1 MNGGHDRSLCVLTA
15 AVLSVAW
22 LAFPARAAD
31 DDAALRRR
39 ALALNDVTG
48 DDPIKG
54 EVKALVGDPKGT
66 RKLLAVAVSMAKEKD
81 QPFTYNAAY
90 ILASAAL
97 RLKELETSRA
107 FFRVCA
113 EQAGKLQSA
122 QKLVQAYTG
131 MMLVIDALYRDKK
144 YDASV
149 NVAKEFLEA
158 LEKQGVSAR
167 IKADVLR
174 QMIRAMTKQGKVDE
188 ANRMVDT
195 LVKARDAD
203 WRNLELKAWLEKET
217 KRFDDAAKTYKEV
230 LDLIAKDETLEK
242 EDREEVQSEVRREWL
257 GVLAK
262 QGKVDEANK
271 IVDGFLKGQE
281 DNWRLLELKAALH
294 QETGQYDKAAKAY
307 EDMIER
313 IGKDKAL
320 DKEGKERLQSTI
332 RYILSGVYV
341 DMDKV
346 DKAAEQLKALLAK
359 DPDSPTFN
367 NDLGYIWAD
376 HDMNLD
382 ESEKMIRKAL
392 EEDRKQRKARADLG
406 PDEDR
411 DNAAYLDSLGWVL
424 FKKKQYPEA
433 KKYLLEATQEKDGQH
448 IEILDHLADTHL
460 ALGEKAEAVAVWK
473 KALQVETNSKREQQ
487 RKLIVEKKLKANQ

>member
-1 MNGGHDRSLCVLTA
+1 
-15 AVLSVAW
+15 
-22 LAFPARAAD
+22 
-31 DDAALRRR
+31 
-39 ALALNDVTG
+39 
-48 DDPIKG
+48 
-54 EVKALVGDPKGT
+54 
-66 RKLLAVAVSMAKEKD
+66 
-81 QPFTYNAAY
+81 
-90 ILASAAL
+90 
-97 RLKELETSRA
+97 
-107 FFRVCA
+107 FRVCA

-262 QGKVDEANK
+262 Q
-271 IVDGFLKGQE
+271 
-281 DNWRLLELKAALH
+281 
-294 QETGQYDKAAKAY
+294 
-307 EDMIER
+307 
-313 IGKDKAL
+313 
-320 DKEGKERLQSTI
+320 
-332 RYILSGVYV
+332 
-341 DMDKV
+341 
-346 DKAAEQLKALLAK
+346 
-359 DPDSPTFN
+359 
-367 NDLGYIWAD
+367 
-376 HDMNLD
+376 
-382 ESEKMIRKAL
+382 
-392 EEDRKQRKARADLG
+392 
-406 PDEDR
+406 
-411 DNAAYLDSLGWVL
+411 
-424 FKKKQYPEA
+424 
-433 KKYLLEATQEKDGQH
+433 
-448 IEILDHLADTHL
+448 
-460 ALGEKAEAVAVWK
+460 
-473 KALQVETNSKREQQ
+473 
-487 RKLIVEKKLKANQ
+487 

>member
-1 MNGGHDRSLCVLTA
+1 
-15 AVLSVAW
+15 
-22 LAFPARAAD
+22 
-31 DDAALRRR
+31 
-39 ALALNDVTG
+39 
-48 DDPIKG
+48 
-54 EVKALVGDPKGT
+54 
-66 RKLLAVAVSMAKEKD
+66 
-81 QPFTYNAAY
+81 YNAAY

-230 LDLIAKDETLEK
+230 LDLIA
-242 EDREEVQSEVRREWL
+242 
-257 GVLAK
+257 
-262 QGKVDEANK
+262 
-271 IVDGFLKGQE
+271 
-281 DNWRLLELKAALH
+281 
-294 QETGQYDKAAKAY
+294 
-307 EDMIER
+307 
-313 IGKDKAL
+313 
-320 DKEGKERLQSTI
+320 
-332 RYILSGVYV
+332 
-341 DMDKV
+341 
-346 DKAAEQLKALLAK
+346 
-359 DPDSPTFN
+359 
-367 NDLGYIWAD
+367 
-376 HDMNLD
+376 
-382 ESEKMIRKAL
+382 
-392 EEDRKQRKARADLG
+392 
-406 PDEDR
+406 
-411 DNAAYLDSLGWVL
+411 
-424 FKKKQYPEA
+424 
-433 KKYLLEATQEKDGQH
+433 
-448 IEILDHLADTHL
+448 
-460 ALGEKAEAVAVWK
+460 
-473 KALQVETNSKREQQ
+473 
-487 RKLIVEKKLKANQ
+487 